1 MQPYIRQ
8 HRICIYFDLI
18 CRKRHENGKSQ
29 DSRMH
34 PLCGDH
40 HQSSNNN
47 LTTNNYSYD
56 VNSDVH

>member
-8 HRICIYFDLI
+8 HRICIYFDSI
-18 CRKRHENGKSQ
+18 RRKLHENGKSH

-40 HQSSNNN
+40 HQSSNNS
-47 LTTNNYSYD
+47 LATNNYTYD
-56 VNSDVH
+56 VNIDVH